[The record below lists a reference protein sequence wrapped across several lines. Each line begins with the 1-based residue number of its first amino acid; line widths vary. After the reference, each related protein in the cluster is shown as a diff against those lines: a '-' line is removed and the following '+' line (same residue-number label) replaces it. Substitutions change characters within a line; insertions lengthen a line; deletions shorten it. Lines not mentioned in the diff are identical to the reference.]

1 MRLPA
6 EAEKLLLPADKVG
19 KFVPDE
25 YDVELADL
33 IQDWRAVDRVDVGFL
48 GIPFDTSVMIRRG
61 CRFGPSGVRRSLMLS
76 TSFEPG
82 LNVDLAEGITIADF
96 GDVDV
101 VHTDVHETHRRI
113 ETVLTPI
120 FEAGVMPIVIG
131 GDHGTT
137 YASVKALT
145 NAVDGRIGVI
155 NIDAHLDVRIS
166 HHGEISSGT
175 PFRRLLDLPG
185 QPLRP
190 ENFVELGINGWHN
203 SAFYMRWCREQGI
216 TIISARE
223 VHQRGI
229 ESVVDDALEIAG
241 RGVEALYVSFDIDS
255 LDAAYAP
262 GTCAPNPGGLTGY
275 QALEAVFR
283 AVQHPKVRGFDLVEV
298 APPLD
303 VLDLTSYMGAAVAMQ
318 AVGAT
323 KVRLAAASLVT
334 A

>member
-1 MRLPA
+1 MRLSSD
-6 EAEKLLLPADKVG
+6 AEKLLLPADKVG

-25 YDVELADL
+25 YDIELADL
-33 IQDWRAVDRVDVGFL
+33 IKEWREVDRVDVGFL

-61 CRFGPSGVRRSLMLS
+61 CRFGPSGVRKSLMMS

-101 VHTDVHETHRRI
+101 IHTDVNETHRRI
-113 ETVLTPI
+113 ETVMTSL
-120 FEAGVMPIVIG
+120 FEAGVMPVVIG
-131 GDHGTT
+131 GDHGTA
-137 YASVKALT
+137 YASIKALT
-145 NAVDGRIGVI
+145 NVADGQIGVI

-175 PFRRLLDLPG
+175 PFRRLLDIPG

-190 ENFVELGINGWHN
+190 ENFVEVGINGWHN
-203 SAFYMRWCREQGI
+203 SAFYMNWCREQGI
-216 TIISARE
+216 TIFPARE

-229 ESVVDDALEIAG
+229 ETVIAEALEIAS
-241 RGVEALYVSFDIDS
+241 RGVEALYISFDIDS
-255 LDAAYAP
+255 LDAAFAP
-262 GTCAPNPGGLTGY
+262 GTCAPNPGGLTAY
-275 QALEAVFR
+275 QGLEAVFR
-283 AVQHPKVRGFDLVEV
+283 AVQHPKVRGFDVVEV

-303 VLDLTSYMGAAVAMQ
+303 VLDLTSYMGAAIAMH

-323 KVRLAAASLVT
+323 KVRLEAERLVT